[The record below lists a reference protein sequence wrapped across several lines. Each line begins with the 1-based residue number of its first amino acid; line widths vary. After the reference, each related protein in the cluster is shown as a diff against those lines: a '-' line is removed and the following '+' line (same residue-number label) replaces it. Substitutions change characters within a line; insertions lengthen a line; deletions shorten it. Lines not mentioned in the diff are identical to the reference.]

1 MDSSDKT
8 RELAAGMAVVFC
20 TNKRT
25 PETRRAVESI
35 LASKP
40 APCLIVIV
48 DQADSSTNDPLREF
62 ESRIG
67 VVRIHHK
74 ATGLSRA
81 RNIGTAAAEAAGAV
95 FAAYTDDDCTVGSG
109 WLSGLASAFAK
120 ANDVAL
126 VFGGTKAAPHDA
138 DKGTIPAYVVPKDA
152 IHRGVASK
160 PLIEGMGACMAVR
173 IDAWRSVGGFDDR
186 LGAGTPL
193 AAAEENDL
201 SLRLLLAGFAVAETP
216 AAEVLHHGFRDRFD
230 ASALMACYMRGSG
243 AATAK
248 MVRLGGVAA
257 GCALATIGKR
267 WLSGRAGVVMRHL
280 PTRRIRLAHFLEGV
294 IAGFQM
300 KIDCATGRYLPFN
313 GAIDM
318 SRVNPKTP

>member
-1 MDSSDKT
+1 MHSSNKIC
-8 RELAAGMAVVFC
+8 ELAAGMAVVLC

-48 DQADSSTNDPLREF
+48 DQAGSSTNDPLREF

-81 RNIGTAAAEAAGAV
+81 RNIGTAAAKAAGAV
-95 FAAYTDDDCTVGSG
+95 FAAYTDDDCTVGAG

-120 ANDVAL
+120 ANDVSL
-126 VFGGTKAAPHDA
+126 VFGSTKAAPHDA

-186 LGAGTPL
+186 LGVGTPL

-201 SLRLLLAGFAVAETP
+201 
-216 AAEVLHHGFRDRFD
+216 
-230 ASALMACYMRGSG
+230 
-243 AATAK
+243 
-248 MVRLGGVAA
+248 
-257 GCALATIGKR
+257 I
-267 WLSGRAGVVMRHL
+267 
-280 PTRRIRLAHFLEGV
+280 
-294 IAGFQM
+294 
-300 KIDCATGRYLPFN
+300 
-313 GAIDM
+313 
-318 SRVNPKTP
+318 